1 MLLDKATVN
10 LETALEARIA
20 ALRNGQFTTI
30 VSMMLVIGF
39 AAWLG
44 TVVVRATQRDI
55 AALEQSEEAQR
66 LYAGELEVA
75 VGVRTQE
82 LRAANAQLEAASRH
96 KSEFLSHISH
106 ELRTPLNVI
115 LGFSE
120 LLRNPATGSLNEQQ
134 SRYLTHIW
142 TGGKHLLVIINDLLD
157 LAKVEAGKLELRPE
171 VFLIDTALMAA
182 LADIQPMA
190 DQKRLILTLNTDT
203 DGTPLTAD
211 PVRFKQILHNLLS
224 NAVKFTPEG
233 GHITVTARR
242 GCRVRDPGTVDD
254 PGSGSTPSAPESEE
268 FVEIAVADT
277 GIGIAADNMAKL
289 FQPFTQLH
297 SNFAKSHHGT
307 GLGLALTKK
316 LVELHNGRIWVTSEG
331 KGRGSSFMVRFPLAL
346 RARPDETGH
355 GE

>member
-75 VGVRTQE
+75 VDVRTRE
-82 LRAANAQLEAASRH
+82 LRA
-96 KSEFLSHISH
+96 
-106 ELRTPLNVI
+106 PLNVI

-120 LLRNPATGSLNEQQ
+120 LLRNPAIGSLNEQQ

-171 VFLIDTALMAA
+171 VFLIDAALMTA
-182 LADIQPMA
+182 LADIRPLA

-233 GHITVTARR
+233 GHITVTARQ
-242 GCRVRDPGTVDD
+242 GCGVQDPGTVDD
-254 PGSGSTPSAPESEE
+254 PGSGSTPAAPGPEE
-268 FVEIAVADT
+268 FVEITVADT
-277 GIGIAADNMAKL
+277 GIGIAADNMVKL
-289 FQPFTQLH
+289 FQPFTQLS
-297 SNFAKSHHGT
+297 SNLAKLHHGT